1 MEVYMNIQKIALT
14 IVSAL
19 CLIGGSQIQAK
30 HHHYRHQPRSHFGM
44 SFNVGRPVALVRHY
58 PVYYYRP
65 VMVQPR
71 PVVYYAAPRVSF
83 GMNFGSF
90 GMIF

>member
-1 MEVYMNIQKIALT
+1 MNIQKIALT

-19 CLIGGSQIQAK
+19 CLIGGSQIQAR
-30 HHHYRHQPRSHFGM
+30 HHHRHHRSNFGV
-44 SFNVGRPVALVRHY
+44 SFNVGRPVTLVRHY
-58 PVYYYRP
+58 PVYCYRP

-83 GMNFGSF
+83 GMSYGSF
-90 GMIF
+90 GMFF